1 MNKYVLRTSLVW
13 IGIVAIVIAGFLFYR
28 SRKAAPPAKTNSSM
42 KSSGSSDEQPVAEG
56 PAPTS
61 ASQPASTAAAG
72 GSQTGPS
79 TQTPMQTPLTPVQ
92 ITPQRMQS
100 IGVQVGTVE
109 YKHLD
114 NDVRAT
120 GNVDID
126 ERLLA
131 YVQVRF
137 PGYIR
142 KVYANATY
150 LYVRKGQPLFTVYS
164 PDLVA
169 TQQEYLLARQNQK
182 ALSTSTVDGVAAG
195 AAELSA
201 AAEQRLQQWEVPQS
215 ELARLKETGKPI
227 VDLTINSPVSGYIT
241 EYNAL
246 PNMYVEPSTRLYT
259 VADLSSVWVYAQV
272 FQDDVGRLKPGDAAS
287 ITVDSYPGR
296 TFYGRIDDI
305 LPQVDLATR
314 TVRVRLVIANRG
326 LKLKPGMFVNVD
338 LKAPLGRL
346 LTVPASAV
354 FQTGT
359 HQLVFLD
366 QGDGN
371 LDPKEVVLGP
381 RAGDEYVVLKGLK
394 VHQKIVT
401 SANFLIDSESQLQ
414 AAAGSFAPPPPGAG
428 SNNSA
433 PSAQAKI
440 DFTTDPNPPHKA
452 GNTFRVQLTN
462 TSGAPISGAQVAV
475 TFYMPAMPA
484 MGMSAMKT
492 TVTLSDKGNG
502 LYEGQGNLG
511 SGGSWQT
518 TITAQQNGKML
529 ATKLLHVNAEG
540 GM

>member
-1 MNKYVLRTSLVW
+1 MNKYVVRTSLVW
-13 IGIVAIVIAGFLFYR
+13 IGILVIAIAGLLFYR
-28 SRKAAPPAKTNSSM
+28 SHKTATPAKTRSSM
-42 KSSGSSDEQPVAEG
+42 SPEEQPVAEG
-56 PAPTS
+56 PAPAP
-61 ASQPASTAAAG
+61 ASQSANMPAMGGSATEAAAPAS
-72 GSQTGPS
+72 
-79 TQTPMQTPLTPVQ
+79 MQTPLTPVQ
-92 ITPQRMQS
+92 ISPQRMQS

-109 YKHLD
+109 YKHLY

-150 LYVRKGQPLFTVYS
+150 LYVRKGEPLFTIYS

-195 AAELSA
+195 AAALSA

-215 ELARLKETGKPI
+215 ELATLKETGKPI

-259 VADLSSVWVYAQV
+259 VADLSRVWVYAQV

-287 ITVDSYPGR
+287 INVDAYPGQVF
-296 TFYGRIDDI
+296 TGRIDDI

-338 LKAPLGRL
+338 LKSALGRQ

-359 HQLVFLD
+359 RSVVFLD
-366 QGDGN
+366 QGDGT
-371 LDPKEVVLGP
+371 LDPQEVVLGP
-381 RAGDEYVVLKGLK
+381 RAGDEFVVLKGLK

-428 SNNSA
+428 SNNAA
-433 PSAQAKI
+433 PSSQAKI
-440 DFTTDPNPPHKA
+440 DFTTDPNPPHKG
-452 GNTFRVQLTN
+452 GNTFRVQLAN
-462 TSGAPISGAQVAV
+462 ASGAPIAGAQVAV
-475 TFYMPAMPA
+475 TFYMPAMAA